1 MFLKRFGELRMI
13 SSCGRF
19 SKRDFESSGGFW
31 SYGLLL
37 ERIWRVA
44 EDLELLKFFTNDF
57 ESY

>member
-1 MFLKRFGELRMI
+1 MI

-44 EDLELLKFFTNDF
+44 EDLELLKVFTNDL